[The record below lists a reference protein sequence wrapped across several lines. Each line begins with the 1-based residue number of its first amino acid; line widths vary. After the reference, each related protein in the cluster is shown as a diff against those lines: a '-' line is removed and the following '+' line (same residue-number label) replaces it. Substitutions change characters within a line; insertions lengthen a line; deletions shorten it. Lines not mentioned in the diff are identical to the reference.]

1 MPVPEQQII
10 AIPIPSAV
18 GIRRA
23 IGPKALKRTQNCL
36 SLGHGP
42 IQSTRYWTGPLFA
55 PTRVP
60 SQQLEVDGM
69 DPWLTMFLYGQGGF
83 HFHVRYSESQPL
95 KHRFSFGFISSQVA
109 PHTRPGGALRHGVAG
124 DGEGLRPA
132 ASELPRALREPLR
145 RHGAL
150 FSSPRLSTR
159 GRPSATEGTHG
170 RQVHHAPKDLAVDH
184 RVAGWTFVLLGG
196 WRRRNCLRV
205 IWRLGCW
212 RGHKGLE
219 RMGFSPAVF
228 YKNVQQL

>member
-1 MPVPEQQII
+1 
-10 AIPIPSAV
+10 
-18 GIRRA
+18 
-23 IGPKALKRTQNCL
+23 
-36 SLGHGP
+36 
-42 IQSTRYWTGPLFA
+42 
-55 PTRVP
+55 
-60 SQQLEVDGM
+60 M

-219 RMGFSPAVF
+219 RMGFSAALRPDGAQCHRPDDRLRLGGARGWACLELSPWF
-228 YKNVQQL
+228 CNSSMFTSQ